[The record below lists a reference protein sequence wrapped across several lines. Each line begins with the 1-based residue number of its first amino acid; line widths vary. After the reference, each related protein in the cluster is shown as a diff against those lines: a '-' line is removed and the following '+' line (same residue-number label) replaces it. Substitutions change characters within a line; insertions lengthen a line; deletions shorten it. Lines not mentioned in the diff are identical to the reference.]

1 MQCIVTQLDLALLSG
16 QSWLSPIL
24 RLLGPAAE
32 QPGTA
37 TGICAAACAHQLCI
51 PLPGCGSGVKGW
63 RVPLGPVTPCH
74 HQGLWVVWATHLCP
88 GLCSPNQGKQMSG
101 SHVTNHAALCSQ
113 GSLPRWPPG
122 CFSPALSFKVG
133 CWPGSP
139 ECLRAIVPGT
149 WAAPLGPAPRVLAA
163 AGRWVT
169 AERAGLC
176 SDLKSV
182 LSSGRD
188 CNIHRLCRAQRRAA
202 PAQRLGG
209 FASLYKL
216 FFSEFPGDV
225 ELQLLSEQQQTGA
238 AVITASES
246 VLETPRGNAVSDW
259 EQASFWRGGR
269 PRSL

>member
-1 MQCIVTQLDLALLSG
+1 M
-16 QSWLSPIL
+16 
-24 RLLGPAAE
+24 
-32 QPGTA
+32 
-37 TGICAAACAHQLCI
+37 
-51 PLPGCGSGVKGW
+51 
-63 RVPLGPVTPCH
+63 
-74 HQGLWVVWATHLCP
+74 VWATHLCP

-113 GSLPRWPPG
+113 GSLPRWLPG
-122 CFSPALSFKVG
+122 CFSPALSFKAG

-259 EQASFWRGGR
+259 EQASFWQGGR
-269 PRSL
+269 PRSLCCSRSSPWLTGITRHRLLLSLGCPAGGGVMLCKWHLPQKGHQGHLQKLQG